1 MWSDVET
8 KTVDKLPFDID
19 GLVKYQL
26 KFDKER
32 RMESSRDGRTWA
44 GFMTSRR
51 SGFTGTRR
59 LARCKGSYKCIND
72 DCAYLKQYFKRNR
85 VQFQV
90 RSGEN
95 ICHSCG
101 APAIHIQCPASK
113 VWEFDDSNGTV
124 VVYHHG
130 VHTCVPMPSGLCLKR
145 SRMMQ
150 LPSLRRPKNLALELM
165 QAVKLSRL

>member
-1 MWSDVET
+1 MQWLLLQLSLLLKGWRNEANGSVQSSLWSDVET

-26 KFDKER
+26 IFDKER
-32 RMESSRDGRTWA
+32 RMESSQDGRPWA
-44 GFMTSRR
+44 GFMMSRR
-51 SGFTGTRR
+51 SGFTGTHR

-72 DCAYLKQYFKRNR
+72 DCTYLKQYFKRNK

-101 APAIHIQCPASK
+101 APPYI
-113 VWEFDDSNGTV
+113 FN
-124 VVYHHG
+124 
-130 VHTCVPMPSGLCLKR
+130 VH
-145 SRMMQ
+145 
-150 LPSLRRPKNLALELM
+150 LRNLEL
-165 QAVKLSRL
+165 QQIN

>member
-1 MWSDVET
+1 MWSDIET

-26 KFDKER
+26 IFDKER
-32 RMESSRDGRTWA
+32 RMESSQDGRPWA
-44 GFMTSRR
+44 GFMMSRR
-51 SGFTGTRR
+51 SGFTGTHR
-59 LARCKGSYKCIND
+59 LARCKGSYKCTNG

-101 APAIHIQCPASK
+101 APSIHIQCA
-113 VWEFDDSNGTV
+113 
-124 VVYHHG
+124 
-130 VHTCVPMPSGLCLKR
+130 
-145 SRMMQ
+145 
-150 LPSLRRPKNLALELM
+150 PKKFWSYN
-165 QAVKLSRL
+165 KLIKNF